1 MGGGG
6 SRRAAGIAR
15 YIGLVTDE
23 SPATR
28 EPDLPDQPRQQR
40 RARKIAMSKPDLDAF
55 LAEQR
60 TCRVATASELGPHLT
75 PLWYAWDGTA
85 LWLTSIVSSQRWT
98 DLGRDPRVAVLV
110 DAGDDY
116 AELRGVELRGR
127 VEIVGEVPRTGL
139 PEPRLEEPERLF
151 ARKYA
156 RSEAMHHDGRHAWLR
171 LVPDKVTSWDFRLLF
186 PLQKTTS

>member
-1 MGGGG
+1 
-6 SRRAAGIAR
+6 
-15 YIGLVTDE
+15 VTDE

-28 EPDLPDQPRQQR
+28 EPDRPDQPRQQR
-40 RARKIAMSKPDLDAF
+40 RGRKIAMSEPDLDAF
-55 LAEQR
+55 LAQQR

-98 DLGRDPRVAVLV
+98 DLARDPRVAVLV

-139 PEPRLEEPERLF
+139 PESQLDEPERLF
-151 ARKYA
+151 AGKYA
-156 RSEAMHHDGRHAWLR
+156 NSDAMHHDGRHAWLR

-186 PLQKTTS
+186 PAQTTQAQQKTTS

>member
-1 MGGGG
+1 VGGGY
-6 SRRAAGIAR
+6 RRAAGIAR

-28 EPDLPDQPRQQR
+28 EPDQPDQPRQQR
-40 RARKIAMSKPDLDAF
+40 RGRKIAMSKPDLDVF

-85 LWLTSIVSSQRWT
+85 LWLTSIVSSQRWA

-110 DAGDDY
+110 DAGDDC
-116 AELRGVELRGR
+116 AELRGVERRGR

-139 PEPRLEEPERLF
+139 PKPQLDEPERLF

-156 RSEAMHHDGRHAWLR
+156 KSDAMHHDGRHAWLR
-171 LVPDKVTSWDFRLLF
+171 LMPDKVTSWDFRLLF
-186 PLQKTTS
+186 PAQKTTS